1 MYLVLS
7 PFFYYLANEAYINNY
22 ITLESNGELPY
33 NIPSDKLQ
41 SLVDDYLT
49 LNSHGVDENK
59 KDKYIT
65 YICEH
70 ISQK

>member
-7 PFFYYLANEAYINNY
+7 PFFYYLANEAYIKDY
-22 ITLESNGELPY
+22 ITLESNGKLPY
-33 NIPSDKLQ
+33 NIESDKLQ
-41 SLVDDYLT
+41 SLVDNYLI
-49 LNSHGVDENK
+49 LNSHGVDESK
-59 KDKYIT
+59 KDKYIA